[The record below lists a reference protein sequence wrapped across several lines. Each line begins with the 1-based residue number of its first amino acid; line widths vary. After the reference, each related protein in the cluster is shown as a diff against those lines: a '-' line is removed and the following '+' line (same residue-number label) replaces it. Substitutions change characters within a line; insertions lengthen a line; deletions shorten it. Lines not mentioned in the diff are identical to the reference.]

1 MAKNSYSK
9 IIQIKILNLNFRYT
23 EMYSYSAFHKLSL
36 QRTLI
41 YRIYVLLL
49 TGYTM
54 SDIEYRKL
62 SEAEIKNELDKLD
75 GWKVV
80 SGKLSRTLQFENFI
94 QAFSFMTKVALEA
107 EKMNHHPEWFNVY
120 DRLDISLVTHD
131 LKGISTYDIKLAR
144 TINQLYLR

>member
-1 MAKNSYSK
+1 M
-9 IIQIKILNLNFRYT
+9 L
-23 EMYSYSAFHKLSL
+23 
-36 QRTLI
+36 
-41 YRIYVLLL
+41 
-49 TGYTM
+49 M

-62 SEAEIKNELDKLD
+62 SEAEIKNELDELD

-80 SGKLSRTLQFENFI
+80 SGKLSRTLKFENFI

>member
-1 MAKNSYSK
+1 
-9 IIQIKILNLNFRYT
+9 
-23 EMYSYSAFHKLSL
+23 
-36 QRTLI
+36 
-41 YRIYVLLL
+41 
-49 TGYTM
+49 M

-62 SEAEIKNELDKLD
+62 SEAEITNELDKLD
-75 GWKVV
+75 GWKVA
-80 SGKLSRTLQFENFI
+80 SGKLSRTLKFENFI